1 MPMQHCP
8 DQPSKHD
15 GKGAFARMHHGLPIC
30 ASGGRFDATAAT
42 PLACAPE
49 STGTAWQP
57 DTSEHQGLMSM
68 SGDWT
73 VSAAI
78 LQSTSCRMRWH
89 PRMAVITR
97 PERLG
102 SCV

>member
-1 MPMQHCP
+1 MTAKARSPECTMVCP
-8 DQPSKHD
+8 S
-15 GKGAFARMHHGLPIC
+15 ALP
-30 ASGGRFDATAAT
+30 AVDLMRLLPP